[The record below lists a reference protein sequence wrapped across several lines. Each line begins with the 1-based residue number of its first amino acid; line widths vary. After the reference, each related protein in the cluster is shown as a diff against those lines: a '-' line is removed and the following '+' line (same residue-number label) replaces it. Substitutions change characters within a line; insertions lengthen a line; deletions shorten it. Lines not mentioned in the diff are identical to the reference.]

1 MSTLPPV
8 LQKPTLPVIGSPLF
22 IISNPKLVI
31 EQCKAGI
38 VGSMPALNARPAELL
53 DEWLAEI
60 TETLAAWDKANPDR
74 PSAPFAINQIV
85 HKSNDRLEHDMQ
97 VCAKYKVP
105 IVITSLG
112 AREDVNQAVHA
123 WGGIVLH
130 DVINN
135 TFAHKAIEKGAD
147 GLIAVAAGAGGHAG
161 TKSPFALIGEIRQ
174 WFQGPVALSGCM
186 ATGDAI
192 LAAQAMG
199 ADFAYIGTPFIATP
213 EANAV
218 QEYKDMVVASN
229 SDDIL
234 YSNAFTGVHGNYLI
248 PSITAAGMDPAALV
262 QSDPSKMNFG
272 TGSAAMSSAK
282 AWKDI
287 WGCGQGCGEV
297 NKVQATADLVAQLQG
312 EYAAA
317 KKRLLGA

>member
-1 MSTLPPV
+1 
-8 LQKPTLPVIGSPLF
+8 
-22 IISNPKLVI
+22 
-31 EQCKAGI
+31 
-38 VGSMPALNARPAELL
+38 
-53 DEWLAEI
+53 
-60 TETLAAWDKANPDR
+60 
-74 PSAPFAINQIV
+74 
-85 HKSNDRLEHDMQ
+85 
-97 VCAKYKVP
+97 
-105 IVITSLG
+105 
-112 AREDVNQAVHA
+112 
-123 WGGIVLH
+123 
-130 DVINN
+130 
-135 TFAHKAIEKGAD
+135 
-147 GLIAVAAGAGGHAG
+147 
-161 TKSPFALIGEIRQ
+161 
-174 WFQGPVALSGCM
+174 M
-186 ATGDAI
+186 ASGDAI

-218 QEYKDMVVASN
+218 QEYKEMVVASN

-248 PSITAAGMDPAALV
+248 PSITASGMDLAELMKTSA
-262 QSDPSKMNFG
+262 DPSKMNFG

-297 NKVQATADLVAQLQG
+297 QKIQGAGELVAQWQG